1 MFCDEPFSIASTSQR
16 TDVRRTEYSRSH
28 IHMKKIFAIFTV
40 ALGAIVATLPVEAQ
54 TCSGT
59 TSCTVNL
66 TASLAIPSLVA
77 LSLGAATQN
86 LTPPA
91 QADLVTGYVQEAGP
105 SITVKANKAWTLSL
119 STTTA
124 TNWTYTGTASG
135 VKPIGDLTYSKT
147 AGGTYAAI
155 TGTAVQFDSGAK
167 TNSGTST
174 IFFRTLYP
182 NDYSD
187 PRVAPGTYT
196 LAAVFTLAAP

>member
-1 MFCDEPFSIASTSQR
+1 MNRTFAVLGIAFG
-16 TDVRRTEYSRSH
+16 
-28 IHMKKIFAIFTV
+28 IAAAAIP
-40 ALGAIVATLPVEAQ
+40 AGAQ

-66 TASLAIPSLVA
+66 TASLAIPSLVK
-77 LSLGAATQN
+77 LTLGATTQN
-86 LTPPA
+86 LTPPVD
-91 QADLVTGYVQEAGP
+91 ADLVVGYVQEAGP
-105 SITVKANKAWTLSL
+105 AITVKANKAWTLAL
-119 STTTA
+119 STTNPL
-124 TNWTYTGTASG
+124 NWTYTGTASG

-155 TGTAVQFDSGAK
+155 TGTAVQFDSGVK
-167 TNSGTST
+167 TNTGSST

-196 LAAVFTLAAP
+196 VVAVFTLTAP